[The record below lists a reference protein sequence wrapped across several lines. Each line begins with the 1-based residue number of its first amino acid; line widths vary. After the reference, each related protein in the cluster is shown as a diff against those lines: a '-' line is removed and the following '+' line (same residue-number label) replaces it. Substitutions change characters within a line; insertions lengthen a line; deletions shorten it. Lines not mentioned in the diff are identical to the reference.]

1 MEESESTYVDG
12 DVDKFIEQLE
22 QGLFEQQWIRDR
34 LAVIKQN
41 EEYRWFLT
49 LASNSTALPLPT
61 PEW

>member
-41 EEYRWFLT
+41 EEYRTGEGRTVVLD
-49 LASNSTALPLPT
+49 ASET
-61 PEW
+61 